1 MPIEQEVVDFP
12 TLGLLCASWV
22 KWHCVVPSGAQY
34 NQPFVMR
41 GWQLW
46 NACKFYELDRHVTFN
61 PEFPEQGAA
70 FRYRRAQIVGTQKI
84 GKSPFGAALACFE
97 AVGPCIFAGWAKGGE
112 VFRCADHGCSC
123 GFTYRYSKGE
133 PMGMQRKVSLVQ
145 LVANSIDQTA
155 NIYRPIQTMARNGR
169 LGDLMAVREGFV
181 RLPNNGRIEPVTSN
195 AKSKLGNPVNF
206 ALFDESGLY
215 TNTNGMFHV
224 ADTISR
230 GAAGMDGRSI
240 ELTNPWDP
248 HDASFA
254 QSTYESRVSD
264 IWKFYR
270 KHDPHLDFMNL
281 DDRKKIIAY
290 EYAGAPWVNLKNI
303 LGECNELLERDP
315 AQARR
320 FYGGE
325 LVQGLGS
332 YLTLAEWDDTE
343 NDLPEPAQGT
353 PVCLGFDGS
362 RSGDWSALRAETV
375 DGYRFTPTYG
385 PDHRPTF
392 WNPDAWG
399 GRVPRGEIDA
409 AVDELFRR
417 YKVGRFYCDPH
428 LWETQID
435 DWSLIHG
442 DDVVVQWPTNQ
453 ISRMYDALVR
463 FKTDIDDHVTT
474 HSKDADAQFCALNA
488 RKIAKP
494 GDKYI
499 LGKPSE
505 HQKIDILMADILAH
519 EAASDMRAAGWESQ
533 NNYKVIFFN

>member
-1 MPIEQEVVDFP
+1 MPIEQKVVDFP

-409 AVDELFRR
+409 AVDELFHR